1 MQPTPIRSLKPSK
14 TLNQACAYQRIQS
27 PKHRPPRR
35 RRQLRQRIHPRPRQI
50 IISKIRQCG
59 QHQLVSRIHKRG
71 VLSGYTADEAVG
83 ITVNSLMFRKRLTRV
98 ELGRALGVTPA
109 AAGRKLRGEIGWSIG
124 DLFHVAEFLG
134 VEVSTLLPA
143 RGRKIPANPEADGE
157 LVAGTG
163 FEPVTSGL

>member
-1 MQPTPIRSLKPSK
+1 M
-14 TLNQACAYQRIQS
+14 
-27 PKHRPPRR
+27 
-35 RRQLRQRIHPRPRQI
+35 
-50 IISKIRQCG
+50 
-59 QHQLVSRIHKRG
+59 SRIHKRG

-163 FEPVTSGL
+163 FEPVTSGRRRGRRDYFGPGSEATDSHGVVRDAPSRPISGYPPGTE

>member
-1 MQPTPIRSLKPSK
+1 M
-14 TLNQACAYQRIQS
+14 
-27 PKHRPPRR
+27 
-35 RRQLRQRIHPRPRQI
+35 
-50 IISKIRQCG
+50 
-59 QHQLVSRIHKRG
+59 SRIHKRG

-98 ELGRALGVTPA
+98 ELGRAFFWGGGGTPA

-143 RGRKIPANPEADGE
+143 RVEKIPANPEADGE

>member
-1 MQPTPIRSLKPSK
+1 M
-14 TLNQACAYQRIQS
+14 
-27 PKHRPPRR
+27 
-35 RRQLRQRIHPRPRQI
+35 
-50 IISKIRQCG
+50 
-59 QHQLVSRIHKRG
+59 SRIHKRG

-143 RGRKIPANPEADGE
+143 RGRKIPTNPEADGE

>member
-1 MQPTPIRSLKPSK
+1 MRPTPTCESDSQARRTFGLYGRRSCGDHCQLTHVPKKAHSGGAGASFGGYPSGRWAK
-14 TLNQACAYQRIQS
+14 AA
-27 PKHRPPRR
+27 
-35 RRQLRQRIHPRPRQI
+35 
-50 IISKIRQCG
+50 
-59 QHQLVSRIHKRG
+59 RG
-71 VLSGYTADEAVG
+71 DWG
-83 ITVNSLMFRKRLTRV
+83 
-98 ELGRALGVTPA
+98 
-109 AAGRKLRGEIGWSIG
+109 SIG

>member
-1 MQPTPIRSLKPSK
+1 M
-14 TLNQACAYQRIQS
+14 
-27 PKHRPPRR
+27 
-35 RRQLRQRIHPRPRQI
+35 
-50 IISKIRQCG
+50 
-59 QHQLVSRIHKRG
+59 
-71 VLSGYTADEAVG
+71 
-83 ITVNSLMFRKRLTRV
+83 

-143 RGRKIPANPEADGE
+143 RVEKIPANPEADGE

>member
-1 MQPTPIRSLKPSK
+1 MRPTPTCESDSQARRTFGLYGRRS
-14 TLNQACAYQRIQS
+14 CGD
-27 PKHRPPRR
+27 HC
-35 RRQLRQRIHPRPRQI
+35 QLTHVQKKAH
-50 IISKIRQCG
+50 
-59 QHQLVSRIHKRG
+59 
-71 VLSGYTADEAVG
+71 SGGAGA
-83 ITVNSLMFRKRLTRV
+83 SFF
-98 ELGRALGVTPA
+98 LGGGTPA